1 MNEKDKQK
9 LIAHIKEESQK
20 ALSAKTDEFE
30 DALFESKVRLF
41 LTMEANK

>member
-1 MNEKDKQK
+1 MNEKDRRE

-20 ALSAKTDEFE
+20 GLPAQIDSFE

-41 LTMEANK
+41 LTMEAK